1 MRKRLHPEA
10 LAACLREH
18 LAADIRDALNSS
30 STFLD
35 RYELSA
41 PALLNAQAAQRC
53 LKQAL
58 GYVNAAA
65 VVTEHAV
72 DN

>member
-1 MRKRLHPEA
+1 MRQRLHPEA

-35 RYELSA
+35 GCELSA
-41 PALLNAQAAQRC
+41 PALLNAQAAQRS
-53 LKQAL
+53 LQAAL
-58 GYVNAAA
+58 SYANAA
-65 VVTEHAV
+65 VLITEQG
-72 DN
+72 

>member
-1 MRKRLHPEA
+1 MRQRLHPEA

-35 RYELSA
+35 GYELSA

-58 GYVNAAA
+58 GYANAAA
-65 VVTEHAV
+65 VVTEHEV
-72 DN
+72 NN